1 MTCNRWVMGIVAS
14 LSASTLGCAP
24 SDAARADEVAHAMRA
39 SIAADLTTWHD
50 AAVAL
55 MNAAPTPAGRG
66 WDAAED
72 AQAIAAMRAAW
83 IDARST
89 YERIEG
95 AVAPIFPDLD
105 ASTDARY
112 DDFLAQLGGESDPDL
127 FDDHGVTGMHGIER
141 ILYADQI
148 PQRVIDF
155 ESGLPGYTPAAF
167 PGTEA
172 QARELKTK
180 LCQKLVTDIE
190 SIQAQWAGAELDLAG
205 AFGGLISLMNEQ
217 REKVTKAATGQ
228 EESRY
233 SQRTLADVRDNLA
246 GTRTIYAL
254 FTPWLI
260 KKSGDGAS
268 GVTIDGDI
276 QSGFDALGTAY
287 STDPGAAFPAPPATW
302 SSVAP
307 TAEDLATPFGKLYS
321 VVEHAVDPTRPG
333 SVVDEMNAAA
343 TLLGYPQ
350 FVEAP

>member
-1 MTCNRWVMGIVAS
+1 MTCNRWTMGLVVS
-14 LSASTLGCAP
+14 LSGSALGCAP
-24 SDAARADEVAHAMRA
+24 SDAARADEVSHAMRA
-39 SIAADLTTWHD
+39 SIADELTTWHD

-55 MNAAPTPAGRG
+55 MNAAPTPTGRG
-66 WDAAED
+66 WDPVED
-72 AQAIAAMRAAW
+72 AKAIAAMKAAW
-83 IDARST
+83 VDARST

-112 DDFLAQLGGESDPDL
+112 DDFLAQLGGQKDPDL
-127 FDDHGVTGMHGIER
+127 FDDQGVTGMHAIER
-141 ILYADQI
+141 ILYSDQI
-148 PQRVIDF
+148 PQRVVDF
-155 ESGLPGYTPAAF
+155 EKGLPGYTPAAF

-172 QARELKTK
+172 EAQELKTR
-180 LCQKLVTDIE
+180 LCKKLVTDIE
-190 SIQAQWAGAELDLAG
+190 TMQAQWAGADLDLAG

-217 REKVTKAATGQ
+217 REKVMKAATGQ

-233 SQRTLADVRDNLA
+233 SQRTLADVRDNLT
-246 GTRTIYAL
+246 GTRAIYAL
-254 FTPWLI
+254 FTPWLMS
-260 KKSGDGAS
+260 KSGTGAS

-287 STDPGAAFPAPPATW
+287 SADPGVAFPTPPDTW
-302 SSVAP
+302 SSVSP
-307 TAEDLATPFGKLYS
+307 TAADLATPFGKLYS
-321 VVEHAVDPTRPG
+321 VVNHAVDPTRQG